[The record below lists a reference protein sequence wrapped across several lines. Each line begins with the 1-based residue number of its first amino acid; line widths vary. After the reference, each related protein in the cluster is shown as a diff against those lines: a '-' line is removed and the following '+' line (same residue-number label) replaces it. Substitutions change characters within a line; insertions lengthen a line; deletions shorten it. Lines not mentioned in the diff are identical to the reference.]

1 MESAL
6 MYYRRGK
13 TVANRVER
21 DVTVSLDEFK
31 QRNPGR
37 LATPEEMAKE
47 RVEMPGPD
55 FQLWKTARGD
65 FAIKDTGPV
74 PTPPSRFGK

>member
-1 MESAL
+1 METAL
-6 MYYRRGK
+6 MYFRRGK
-13 TVANRVER
+13 TVANRVQR
-21 DVTVSLDEFK
+21 DVTVSLDTFK

-37 LATPEEMAKE
+37 LATPEEMAKD

-55 FQLWKTARGD
+55 FRLWKTDRGYIA
-65 FAIKDTGPV
+65 FKDTGPV